1 MVCCGCG
8 ARPHRL
14 HAEKPIGVG
23 RLAASTISKLFSV
36 SSGLRNAAPTN
47 HSCLIVSSDLTGDL
61 KAAKIPG
68 HDKYCVSLKQGSE
81 TLVLPLDGLNDF
93 QVGLMPDHRRFGP
106 GELQVV
112 IEGGRL
118 EIAVVGLH
126 QQ

>member
-1 MVCCGCG
+1 VVATKFSTLTRQLEEEWFVVAAVLGLIDCTLKNRSDSGDTILKVS
-8 ARPHRL
+8 PSWT
-14 HAEKPIGVG
+14 EK
-23 RLAASTISKLFSV
+23 
-36 SSGLRNAAPTN
+36 
-47 HSCLIVSSDLTGDL
+47 
-61 KAAKIPG
+61 G
-68 HDKYCVSLKQGSE
+68 HDKYCVPLKQISE